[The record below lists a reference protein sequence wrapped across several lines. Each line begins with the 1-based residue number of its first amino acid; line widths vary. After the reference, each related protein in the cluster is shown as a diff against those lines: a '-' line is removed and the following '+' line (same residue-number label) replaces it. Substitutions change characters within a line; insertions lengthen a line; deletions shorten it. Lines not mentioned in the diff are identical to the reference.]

1 MAALQYMYW
10 EKVQPPGAPAFN
22 PLVSMF
28 PLMKNWTEVE
38 GKKRDNSDAQ
48 YGRGKGNIDND
59 ITTEHR
65 LSKVNTTNS
74 GSRKT
79 PVSRKATKTPA
90 KNPPYM
96 EQMLERVNRMAREIT
111 LFRKQIATIADS
123 CAERVIAKLNKEGI
137 IYRRENKGTSEGDK
151 ESESSKKGV
160 YPSKYFTSVHK
171 DEDVDEDDVKED
183 ELDNANGSTPA
194 PSVAHKLMNDDP
206 QPSVLFNCSKGDQ
219 KDPIQ
224 ITNDLPA
231 RSSSSLST
239 SAFASARPNEPQKRK
254 RMPSAK
260 VRSPYLSEKNANK
273 RQIRDGKTAE
283 GNFHSV
289 DALLLV
295 NDLTE
300 DHVEAAVSLVK
311 ELSKCERRCNKKVYS
326 SEGLVLTAHHVAP
339 MLTHDWLMGDVINA
353 YVRHL
358 SRRVPDDRVLSTTW
372 RSTHLIQ
379 GRTRGRDYFS
389 PDHPQVEIEKNRAI
403 HRCMDEYFHRPKY
416 YLAVNVNGN
425 HWVTVVMH
433 VPKKEFQV
441 LDSLYVLRSYIDIIE
456 ALRTEIAYDIAKADQ
471 GFPDPSNWPIKQY
484 KMPRQKDGNSCGL
497 WVLKCMEEWDG
508 DEFRTSITQV
518 GKTKFFLHDELA
530 AHVITCSLNLFLQTL
545 VDSTREVMVGE
556 IIFSPSNEL
565 DSVKD
570 KLLNPNGEEDDA

>member
-508 DEFRTSITQV
+508 DEFRTSITQ
-518 GKTKFFLHDELA
+518 
-530 AHVITCSLNLFLQTL
+530 TL

>member
-48 YGRGKGNIDND
+48 YGRGKGNINND

-74 GSRKT
+74 CGRKT
-79 PVSRKATKTPA
+79 HVSRKAKTPA
-90 KNPPYM
+90 KTPPYM
-96 EQMLERVNRMAREIT
+96 EQILERVNRMAGEIT
-111 LFRKQIATIADS
+111 LVRKQIAIIADS
-123 CAERVIAKLNKEGI
+123 CAERVIAKLNKEGV
-137 IYRRENKGTSEGDK
+137 IYRRDNKITSEGDK
-151 ESESSKKGV
+151 ESESSKKGA
-160 YPSKYFTSVHK
+160 YSSKYFTLVHK

-183 ELDNANGSTPA
+183 ELDNANGTTPA
-194 PSVAHKLMNDDP
+194 PSVARKLMNDDP

-219 KDPIQ
+219 TDPIQ

-231 RSSSSLST
+231 RSSSSLS
-239 SAFASARPNEPQKRK
+239 SSARPNGPQKRK
-254 RMPSAK
+254 CMPSAK
-260 VRSPYLSEKNANK
+260 LTRNAFVA
-273 RQIRDGKTAE
+273 GH
-283 GNFHSV
+283 FHSV
-289 DALLLV
+289 DALLQV

-311 ELSKCERRCNKKVYS
+311 ELSKCKRRRNKKVYS
-326 SEGLVLTAHHVAP
+326 SEGLVLTAHHIAP

-358 SRRVPDDRVLSTTW
+358 SRSVPDDRALSTTW
-372 RSTHLIQ
+372 RSTHLIE
-379 GRTRGRDYFS
+379 GRTRGRDYFP
-389 PDHPQVEIEKNRAI
+389 PDHPQVEIEKNRAVS
-403 HRCMDEYFHRPKY
+403 RCMDEYFHRPKY

-441 LDSLYVLRSYIDIIE
+441 LDSLYVLRNYIDIIE

-471 GFPDPSNWPIKQY
+471 GYPDPSDWPIKQY

-508 DEFRTSITQV
+508 NKFRTSIT
-518 GKTKFFLHDELA
+518 
-530 AHVITCSLNLFLQTL
+530 QTL
-545 VDSTREVMVGE
+545 VDSTREVMVSE
-556 IIFSPSNEL
+556 IIFSPSNKL

>member
-38 GKKRDNSDAQ
+38 GKKRDNFDAQ

-74 GSRKT
+74 GGRKT

-96 EQMLERVNRMAREIT
+96 EQILERVNRMAGEIT
-111 LFRKQIATIADS
+111 LVPKQIATIADS

-224 ITNDLPA
+224 ITNVLPA
-231 RSSSSLST
+231 RSSSSLSS

-273 RQIRDGKTAE
+273 RQIRDGKTSE

-289 DALLLV
+289 DALL
-295 NDLTE
+295 
-300 DHVEAAVSLVK
+300 
-311 ELSKCERRCNKKVYS
+311 
-326 SEGLVLTAHHVAP
+326 
-339 MLTHDWLMGDVINA
+339 
-353 YVRHL
+353 
-358 SRRVPDDRVLSTTW
+358 
-372 RSTHLIQ
+372 Q
-379 GRTRGRDYFS
+379 
-389 PDHPQVEIEKNRAI
+389 
-403 HRCMDEYFHRPKY
+403 Y
-416 YLAVNVNGN
+416 YLAVNVNAN

-508 DEFRTSITQV
+508 DEFRTSITQ
-518 GKTKFFLHDELA
+518 
-530 AHVITCSLNLFLQTL
+530 TL